1 MSTPFI
7 PREQLQRMITTQIF
21 QNLKR
26 GPGAPPIN
34 VATLQLQQLMPDF
47 DSLKIPDLKL
57 PDNF

>member
-7 PREQLQRMITTQIF
+7 PRAQLQRVITYQLL

-26 GPGAPPIN
+26 GPGAPPIDTT
-34 VATLQLQQLMPDF
+34 ALQLYQLTHKANFLD
-47 DSLKIPDLKL
+47 LPDLTI

>member
-7 PREQLQRMITTQIF
+7 PREQLQRMITAQIF